1 MTLKLIPQLMSHIR
15 WLTPCSLCGL
25 GHQQSHSLCHDC
37 WEQLPWFQQ
46 ANQTQIFR
54 NEMQIHVALNYQ
66 FPIDR
71 LIQKYKYEQQLH
83 FQTLLTHSLMQLRLP
98 KVQAIVPMPIST
110 ERLAERGYNQM
121 LIIAN
126 LLSKKLNIPVWQ
138 PVIRLAQHSQKG
150 LSRVE
155 RMENIAEQFQVI
167 KAERRKYRKVLII
180 DDVVTTGSS
189 IRALSNALEK
199 LGCQQIE
206 IACIAAA
213 QI

>member
-1 MTLKLIPQLMSHIR
+1 MT
-15 WLTPCSLCGL
+15 
-25 GHQQSHSLCHDC
+25 
-37 WEQLPWFQQ
+37 
-46 ANQTQIFR
+46 
-54 NEMQIHVALNYQ
+54 
-66 FPIDR
+66 
-71 LIQKYKYEQQLH
+71 
-83 FQTLLTHSLMQLRLP
+83 
-98 KVQAIVPMPIST
+98 IST

-206 IACIAAA
+206 MACIAAA
-213 QI
+213 QICAIKNEPYGSILFINQTINSHWYSASVM

>member
-155 RMENIAEQFQVI
+155 RMENIVDQFEII
-167 KAERRKYRKVLII
+167 KTERRKYRKVLII

-189 IRALSNALEK
+189 LRAMKMALEK

-206 IACIAAA
+206 LACISAAK
-213 QI
+213 I